1 MGIIPQEPSSS
12 ASTSAWTR
20 VATLEAE
27 REEMNA
33 RLQEL
38 QAAKADHERR
48 IRALEAT
55 SADHERRTSANEAQL
70 QEIKTQFLAIEAKLA
85 AATTLH
91 QIQALKVQ
99 SRQVLATLNV

>member
-1 MGIIPQEPSSS
+1 MPCLEPFKSKASSPS
-12 ASTSAWTR
+12 PTPRAAAQSRRAPTPASGRPPSI
-20 VATLEAE
+20 
-27 REEMNA
+27 
-33 RLQEL
+33 
-38 QAAKADHERR
+38 H
-48 IRALEAT
+48 LEAT

-99 SRQVLATLNV
+99 SRQALANLNV